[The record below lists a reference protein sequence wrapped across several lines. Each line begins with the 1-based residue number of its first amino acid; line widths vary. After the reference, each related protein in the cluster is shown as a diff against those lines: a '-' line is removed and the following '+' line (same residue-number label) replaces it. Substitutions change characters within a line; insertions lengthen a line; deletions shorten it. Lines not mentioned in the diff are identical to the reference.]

1 MDSKH
6 PLAGV
11 RRGARAGDRIRR
23 RDRTASRE
31 LQPAPEIGARAR
43 HTRSRRPAIERRP
56 EDRDAIQR
64 QVRHQLY
71 TAGEQSGLLN
81 HADSSAARV
90 LNELLGRDGYTVE
103 IVRSAALTPSTG

>member
-1 MDSKH
+1 MEVLDVRTYDES
-6 PLAGV
+6 AG
-11 RRGARAGDRIRR
+11 
-23 RDRTASRE
+23 
-31 LQPAPEIGARAR
+31 LFNPF
-43 HTRSRRPAIERRP
+43 RP